1 MPKPTISSKTGNAP
15 VVKTGHT
22 ASNRFGS
29 NPDAKVRGSVTS
41 RDLSA
46 K

>member
-1 MPKPTISSKTGNAP
+1 MPKPTLGAKTGSAP
-15 VVKTGHT
+15 IKKTGHT
-22 ASNRFGS
+22 ASTRFGA
-29 NPDAKVRGSVTS
+29 NPDAKVRGNTSS